1 MKTKFNLMAIIT
13 AIVASCCF
21 ASCQKVFTEYGETDS
36 EYYTVNLGMGG
47 DILEVIETPLT
58 RAGETADLYGIQVYS
73 APNKEL
79 PEGEKVTWTKY
90 AYGVFGSNENISI
103 NLLKGKKYGFEATMV
118 VDGQNKVNSYSAG
131 YSYPFY
137 ISGTNGGNSK
147 IGTIFNYQHADYL
160 SLGSGY
166 TNLKNFGYF
175 RHPNCE
181 RFYGELED
189 FVPGKNN
196 DKAVIKMKRTSFG
209 ARFVAKG
216 RLATEGY
223 IEIQMTSAAKMTLDL
238 TTEDKTIEKIFTF
251 SNVKKAYQNND
262 YTEAIDV
269 TLNWHRADG
278 SIVPFG
284 THNITFKRNKMSTI
298 QITMDSDDADSQIGL
313 EIDDEPM
320 SEDDEVTNIE
330 DGEIVDTN
338 VEAK

>member
-1 MKTKFNLMAIIT
+1 M
-13 AIVASCCF
+13 
-21 ASCQKVFTEYGETDS
+21 
-36 EYYTVNLGMGG
+36 
-47 DILEVIETPLT
+47 
-58 RAGETADLYGIQVYS
+58 
-73 APNKEL
+73 
-79 PEGEKVTWTKY
+79 
-90 AYGVFGSNENISI
+90 
-103 NLLKGKKYGFEATMV
+103 
-118 VDGQNKVNSYSAG
+118 
-131 YSYPFY
+131 
-137 ISGTNGGNSK
+137 SGTNGGFGA
-147 IGTIFNYQHADYL
+147 IGELFNYQHADYL
-160 SLGSGY
+160 GDLGRGNTY
-166 TNLKNFGYF
+166 LKDGKSYS
-175 RHPNCE
+175 HPNVE

-196 DKAVIKMKRTSFG
+196 DKALIKMKRTSFG

-238 TTEDKTIEKIFTF
+238 TTEDKTVEDIFTF
-251 SNVKKAYQNND
+251 GDVKKAYQNNEH
-262 YTEAIDV
+262 TEAIDI